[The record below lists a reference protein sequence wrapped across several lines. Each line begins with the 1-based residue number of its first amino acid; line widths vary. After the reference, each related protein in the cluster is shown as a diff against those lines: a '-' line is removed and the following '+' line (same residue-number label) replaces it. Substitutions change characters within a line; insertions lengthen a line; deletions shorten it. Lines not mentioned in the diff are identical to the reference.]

1 MMSNNAAKGVI
12 REDFINA
19 LKDMNTYIDITVDD
33 LMVLNHKAIKYAALR
48 EKEAVPI
55 TSVMTTDVVTVVPE
69 LPLSDAVRLMVTEKI
84 SGLPVVDGAQQLIG
98 IITEADLLR
107 SIGLPSHNPS
117 HTLWQTLETMFSR
130 HHNDFHETREV
141 VADLMVRNVIAVG
154 EETSL
159 HEVIDVMK
167 KHKIKRVVVCDDNNQ
182 VKGIIT
188 RSNLVKVFFNKL
200 TE

>member
-1 MMSNNAAKGVI
+1 
-12 REDFINA
+12 
-19 LKDMNTYIDITVDD
+19 
-33 LMVLNHKAIKYAALR
+33 
-48 EKEAVPI
+48 
-55 TSVMTTDVVTVVPE
+55 
-69 LPLSDAVRLMVTEKI
+69 
-84 SGLPVVDGAQQLIG
+84 
-98 IITEADLLR
+98 
-107 SIGLPSHNPS
+107 
-117 HTLWQTLETMFSR
+117 
-130 HHNDFHETREV
+130 
-141 VADLMVRNVIAVG
+141 MVRNVIAVG